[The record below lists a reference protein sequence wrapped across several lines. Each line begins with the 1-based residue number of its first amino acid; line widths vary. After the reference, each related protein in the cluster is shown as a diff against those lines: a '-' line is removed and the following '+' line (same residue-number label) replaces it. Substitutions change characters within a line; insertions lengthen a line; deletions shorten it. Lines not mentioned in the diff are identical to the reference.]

1 MESKVCAVTPGLRE
15 CAGSWDRKGQAI
27 GILRLKK
34 KKKKCDK
41 VKPPDKGA
49 AVRGRVALVP
59 EIKVGV
65 GGVGSVVRRKEQS
78 CEGQPGTA

>member
-1 MESKVCAVTPGLRE
+1 M
-15 CAGSWDRKGQAI
+15 GQKRTSNRYTEI
-27 GILRLKK
+27 KK